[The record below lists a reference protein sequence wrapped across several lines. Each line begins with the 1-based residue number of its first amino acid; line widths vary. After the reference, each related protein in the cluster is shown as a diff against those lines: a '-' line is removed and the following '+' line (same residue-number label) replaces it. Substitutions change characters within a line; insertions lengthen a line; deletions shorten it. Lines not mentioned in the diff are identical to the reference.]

1 MIRHLAILKL
11 KSPSFC
17 TVIGSMSVV
26 TSFLPFHIVVSGSGK
41 SQKMNKQTV
50 AASEVIVGLP
60 EKGFLQFYIQICIL
74 WTSVGFARR
83 LISQFRYCFPL
94 YVHATKDKFKG

>member
-1 MIRHLAILKL
+1 M
-11 KSPSFC
+11 F
-17 TVIGSMSVV
+17 
-26 TSFLPFHIVVSGSGK
+26 VSGK
-41 SQKMNKQTV
+41 KPKMNKQTV

-83 LISQFRYCFPL
+83 LISQFRYFFPL
-94 YVHATKDKFKG
+94 YMLQKIKLKADILLCFRSSSV